1 MYKISLIARCKCWQ
15 LWYSGEKHL
24 SRAFWFS
31 SLCCKLSSQNK
42 TLLED
47 LFFFFPPVDSP
58 TTPIRTGSV
67 GSIGQVGTTAR
78 MVHRKIQDAKQGKL
92 YVAVKDYSAQEYGEL
107 TLRKGDYV
115 KGQSVFLH
123 DIL

>member
-1 MYKISLIARCKCWQ
+1 
-15 LWYSGEKHL
+15 
-24 SRAFWFS
+24 
-31 SLCCKLSSQNK
+31 
-42 TLLED
+42 
-47 LFFFFPPVDSP
+47 
-58 TTPIRTGSV
+58 
-67 GSIGQVGTTAR
+67 